1 MSDYHRSVL
10 LQETI
15 DALNVQAGKKY
26 IDATLGGGGHTEAI
40 LRAGGC
46 VLGIDTDNEAI
57 TYCKKKLKSEHEE
70 FITNKKVV
78 LIRGNFREIDHLSKQ
93 HGFDTVAGIL
103 FDLGVSS
110 YQLDKPERGFSF
122 RHSGPLDMRMD
133 DRLGVTA
140 KDLLHALGKRELQ
153 QIFLRFGEEYKAAA
167 IAKAIIAKRAKK
179 PIETTTELADII
191 RSVYRGST
199 EGIDP
204 ATKVFQALRIVVNDE
219 LYVLEEVLP
228 KAIALLQPKGRL
240 VVISF
245 HSLEDRIVKESFVSF
260 EKKGLGKILTKKPL
274 VPSSTEQEQNRRSRS
289 AKLRIFERV

>member
-10 LQETI
+10 LQEAI
-15 DALNVQAGKKY
+15 DALNVQTGKQY
-26 IDATLGGGGHTEAI
+26 IDATLGGGGHTFEI
-40 LRAGGC
+40 LQRGGK
-46 VLGIDTDNEAI
+46 VLGIDVDTEAL
-57 TYCKKKLKSEHEE
+57 THVTKKIKEQKGINQEHV
-70 FITNKKVV
+70 ILV
-78 LIRGNFREIDHLSKQ
+78 RGNFREIDQLAKQ
-93 HGFDTVAGIL
+93 HGFETVAGIL

-110 YQLDKPERGFSF
+110 YHLDKPERGFSF
-122 RHSGPLDMRMD
+122 RRSGPLDMRMD

-140 KDLLHALGKRELQ
+140 KDLLHALGRRELQ
-153 QIFLRFGEEYKAAA
+153 EVFLKFGEEYKAAA
-167 IAKAIIAKRAKK
+167 IAKAIIARRAEK

-191 RSVYRGST
+191 RSVYRVSG

-219 LYVLEEVLP
+219 LYALEEVLP
-228 KAIALLQPKGRL
+228 KAVSLLQPGGRL

-274 VPSSTEQEQNRRSRS
+274 VPTISEQEKNRRSRS
-289 AKLRIFERV
+289 AKLRIFETV